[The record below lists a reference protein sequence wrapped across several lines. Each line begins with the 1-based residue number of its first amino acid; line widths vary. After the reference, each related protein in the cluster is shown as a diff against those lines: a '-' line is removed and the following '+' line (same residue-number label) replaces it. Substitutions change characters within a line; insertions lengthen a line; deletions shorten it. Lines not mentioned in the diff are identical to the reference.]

1 MNPAASRTYDWI
13 ETEEQVEALAGVL
26 ARAGEFAVDTESD
39 GFHHYFDKL
48 CLVQFS
54 TRDRNFVVDPLS
66 VGSLAPLRSVFEDPQ
81 VTTVLHAAEQDLMY
95 LRRDHD
101 IEVRG
106 LFDTLI
112 GAQFLGHLRL
122 GLAAIL
128 EAYFDIKLSKTN
140 QLDDWSRRP
149 LTEQQLR
156 YAVCD
161 TNHLLPM
168 RDRLIAA
175 LTEKDRS
182 AWAEEECRALEEKAT
197 VLEPVDPDDLTRVKG
212 WRVLPPRGLA
222 ILRELLRSRDREARR
237 RDRSAFRVIGNTALL
252 ALASTPPDSLAQIRA
267 VKGFPRQSRDDL
279 DKLLLRAVETGRN
292 LPESEFPAD
301 PRRRGRRPSRP
312 CDERFDARLESL
324 RQWRKK
330 AALALDL
337 QPGVVAP
344 QRDLD
349 ALAEAAPATPEALE
363 GLTGIRNWRK
373 HEFGNAWLQV
383 LRR

>member
-1 MNPAASRTYDWI
+1 MNTAASRPYDWVD
-13 ETEEQVEALAGVL
+13 TDEQVKALADVL
-26 ARAGEFAVDTESD
+26 TEAREFAVDTESD

-66 VGSLAPLRSVFEDPQ
+66 VGSLEPLRPVFEDPE
-81 VTTVLHAAEQDLMY
+81 VPTVLHAAEQDLMY

-112 GAQFLGHLRL
+112 GAQFVGHVRL

-161 TNHLLPM
+161 TDHLLPM
-168 RDRLIAA
+168 RDRLIGELGA
-175 LTEKDRS
+175 KDRS
-182 AWAEEECRALEEKAT
+182 TWADEECRALEEKAT

-212 WRVLPPRGLA
+212 WKVLSPPGLA
-222 ILRELLRSRDREARR
+222 ILRELLRARDREARR
-237 RDRSAFRVIGNTALL
+237 RDRSPFRVIGNTALL
-252 ALASTPPDSLAQIRA
+252 ALASAPPASLEQIRA
-267 VKGFPRQSRDDL
+267 VKGFPRQFRGGL
-279 DKLLLRAVETGRN
+279 DKLLLAAVETGRH
-292 LPESEFPAD
+292 LPEAEFPAD
-301 PRRRGRRPSRP
+301 PRRRDRRPPRP
-312 CDERFDARLESL
+312 RDDRFDARLESL

-330 AALALDL
+330 AAVELDL

-344 QRDLD
+344 QRDLE
-349 ALAEAAPATPEALE
+349 ALAEAVPATAVALDE
-363 GLTGIRNWRK
+363 LTGIRAWRK
-373 HEFGNAWLQV
+373 REFGRAWLEV
-383 LRR
+383 LRL